1 MLGGCFFAMPKR
13 NLKKIVPKTLSKRA
27 CKEMKAS
34 NKEKSGK
41 Q

>member
-1 MLGGCFFAMPKR
+1 MPGGCFFAMPKR
-13 NLKKIVPKTLSKRA
+13 ELKKIIPKALSKRA
-27 CKEMKAS
+27 RKEMKAF